1 MRRRNVAVA
10 AAAGDRRR
18 RRRDDG
24 RGRSRARRR
33 AAAALFATSDQ
44 CLACHNGMT
53 TPSGEDVSIG
63 FAWRG
68 SMMANS
74 ARDPYWQAA
83 VRRETIDYPAAAA
96 AIEDECAACHMPM
109 ARFQAHVA
117 GRQLEVFSRL
127 GGGPRAAAAIRSRW
141 TGCRARSATSF
152 RTAVRGS
159 STTANSRSTPPA
171 RGASGWCS
179 APTTSRRRARAS
191 CIRRRGS
198 SRRARPIWNS
208 RSSAR
213 PATRCTRRRSAG
225 ARRDKPAARFPEQ
238 VPYLEWRA
246 SAYRPREELP
256 GLPHDVHRRA
266 DAGGERARRAA
277 RAVRAP
283 RIPGRELLHAG
294 DAGTVPR
301 RAGRRGAAPGA
312 EPVAA
317 ADAGAAAHERRQP
330 VDRARRASATG
341 AWRPRS
347 SSPTSPATSCRPR
360 TRRAAPGSASWS
372 ATAAGGGCSRRARC
386 APTAASKATTTIATR
401 SRSSRTIG
409 SSRRPT
415 RCRSTNRSCWTRA
428 GA

>member
-1 MRRRNVAVA
+1 
-10 AAAGDRRR
+10 
-18 RRRDDG
+18 
-24 RGRSRARRR
+24 
-33 AAAALFATSDQ
+33 
-44 CLACHNGMT
+44 
-53 TPSGEDVSIG
+53 
-63 FAWRG
+63 
-68 SMMANS
+68 MANS

-83 VRRETIDYPAAAA
+83 VRRETVDHPAAAS
-96 AIEDECAACHMPM
+96 AIQNECSACHMPM

-117 GRQLEVFSRL
+117 GRRA
-127 GGGPRAAAAIRSRW
+127 GGLLPPRRRPAPAAAIRSRW

-152 RTAVRGS
+152 RTAVRRW

-171 RGASGWCS
+171 RGASDWCS
-179 APTTSRRRARAS
+179 ARTTSRRPARAS
-191 CIRRRGS
+191 CIRRRGF
-198 SRRARPIWNS
+198 SRRARPTWNS

-213 PATRCTRRRSAG
+213 PATRCTRRRSARGPGRQTGG
-225 ARRDKPAARFPEQ
+225 ALPRAGA
-238 VPYLEWRA
+238 VPGMAGQRLC
-246 SAYRPREELP
+246 PREELP

-317 ADAGAAAHERRQP
+317 ADAGAAADERRHACRS
-330 VDRARRASATG
+330 RAPRSATG

-347 SSPTSPATSCRPR
+347 SSPTPRATSCRPR

-372 ATAAGGGCSRRARC
+372 ATAAGGGCGRRARC
-386 APTAASKATTTIATR
+386 ARTAASKGTTTIAIR
-401 SRSSRTIG
+401 WRSSRTIG
-409 SSRRPT
+409 SSRPPT
-415 RCRSTNRSCWTRA
+415 RSRSTNRSCWTRA